1 PGLELGRA
9 VDEDDGQLR
18 RARDVR
24 EHAQGGCISL
34 SVAVRREQ
42 SAEGL
47 TQFARLAEVAPR
59 EARARGR
66 EVPLTRLGREDGGI
80 AEPLTLVLKVDG
92 VDERLHEPQRLWRN
106 LRYVIAESL
115 RHLQKY
121 FTGVQGTHHI
131 VATPPNRS
139 HPIRIPPRDNTSNS
153 VHPRH

>member
-66 EVPLTRLGREDGGI
+66 EVPLTRLGREGGGI
-80 AEPLTLVLKVDG
+80 AEPFAFVLKVDG
-92 VDERLHEPQRLWRN
+92 VDERLHEPQRLWRSF
-106 LRYVIAESL
+106 RYVVAGSL

-121 FTGVQGTHHI
+121 FTGVQGTYYI
-131 VATPPNRS
+131 VVALFGRS
-139 HPIRIPPRDNTSNS
+139 CSIRVLLRDGAFGG